1 MPFRPPSS
9 AGPPSSARPSTARP
23 DTAGYFDREPQYTY
37 DYSVDEEDED
47 DESDAGDVFA
57 FGPPPT
63 AASPISP
70 PPPTFDP
77 ASVDRV
83 GPTPGPSRPYPRHP
97 YPYPLSP
104 VESPPSTD
112 SQNQDPDDPYRLRR
126 LGPQTASTPHTAGT
140 GLSGVSS
147 AISSREVH
155 VSLPRGSLRDKGK
168 ERPPSTVHSTSFP
181 SVADS
186 ASVKMEFDF
195 DEVEDEEDSPFP
207 EVRASVSN
215 IDDPEM
221 PAMTIRMWFLGLVLT
236 LAAGSANIF
245 FNFRQPAPS
254 IVSNVLLLISH
265 PLGKLL
271 ALTLPIRTYRLP
283 RWLAPIGLG
292 GYEFSLNPGPWNIKE
307 HALVYIMANV
317 SIGVPTALNAVVV
330 AELNYDVKLGYGF
343 NALLILATQLTGFS
357 LAGLCRRYL
366 VWPASMVW
374 PQNLIVCTLLNTLHA
389 EEEDARGGIS
399 RFRFFCYATLGAF
412 FWFFLPGYLFQA
424 LSIFSFVCWIR
435 PNDIVVNQ
443 LFGTSGGLGMS
454 ILTFDWSQI
463 TWIGSPLMV
472 PWWAE
477 VQIFA
482 GFFLVYWILCPILY
496 YTNSWDLSY
505 FPMMANQP
513 YDRYGKPY
521 DITRVLTPEHTFD
534 VDAYNN
540 YSPLYL
546 PASYAITY
554 LIAFALSSAMIVH
567 TLLYHGRTV
576 LRGFLH
582 TRIEKDDIHAKLMR
596 AYPEVPDWWYLA
608 TFAACF
614 ALAIVTAEVW
624 HTGIPVWALVLAIA
638 LPVTYIIP
646 SGYVYAMTGQNIT
659 INLLAQIIP
668 GMILPGKPVPN
679 MLFKAYAVQTLAEGT
694 AFVQDLKLGHYIK
707 LPPARDVHGA
717 AHLDGARRSAAGR
730 REGVDVRQHPRHL
743 PADAEG
749 LPDVPAQ
756 PGAVHDVGGVGPD
769 RAVAPVRR
777 TVDLPPAARRWPND
791 WNKYV
796 SMPIMLN
803 GIGLIPPATG
813 INYSS
818 WFLLGFIFQF
828 LIRRRNFGWWTKF
841 NYVLTAAC
849 DCGTVLSLL
858 LIFFTL
864 QFPKGGF
871 NLNWWGNT
879 VFLNTA
885 DWKRLPLRDV
895 PDGGIR

>member
-1 MPFRPPSS
+1 MS
-9 AGPPSSARPSTARP
+9 
-23 DTAGYFDREPQYTY
+23 Y
-37 DYSVDEEDED
+37 
-47 DESDAGDVFA
+47 
-57 FGPPPT
+57 
-63 AASPISP
+63 
-70 PPPTFDP
+70 
-77 ASVDRV
+77 
-83 GPTPGPSRPYPRHP
+83 
-97 YPYPLSP
+97 
-104 VESPPSTD
+104 
-112 SQNQDPDDPYRLRR
+112 
-126 LGPQTASTPHTAGT
+126 
-140 GLSGVSS
+140 
-147 AISSREVH
+147 
-155 VSLPRGSLRDKGK
+155 
-168 ERPPSTVHSTSFP
+168 P

-186 ASVKMEFDF
+186 ASVASVKMEFDF

-215 IDDPEM
+215 VDDPEM
-221 PAMTIRMWFLGLVLT
+221 PAMTIRMWFLGLLLT

-265 PLGKLL
+265 PAGKLL

-330 AELNYDVKLGYGF
+330 AEVNYDVKLGYGF

-389 EEEDARGGIS
+389 EEEDARGGMS
-399 RFRFFCYATLGAF
+399 RFRFFCYAVLGSF

-424 LSIFSFVCWIR
+424 LSVFSFVCWIR

-443 LFGTSGGLGMS
+443 LFGVSGGLGMS
-454 ILTFDWSQI
+454 IITFDWSQI

-482 GFFLVYWILCPILY
+482 GFFLVYWILAPILY
-496 YTNSWDLSY
+496 YTNSWYLSY
-505 FPMMANQP
+505 FPLMANQP
-513 YDRYGKPY
+513 YDRFGQPY
-521 DITRVLTPEHTFD
+521 DITRVLTPDHTFD
-534 VDAYNN
+534 VEAYNN

-567 TLLYHGRTV
+567 TVLYHGRTV
-576 LRGFLH
+576 LHGFLH

-596 AYPEVPDWWYLA
+596 AYPEVPDWWYLV
-608 TFAACF
+608 TFVGCF

-624 HTGIPVWALVLAIA
+624 HTDIPVWALVLAIA

-679 MLFKAYAVQTLAEGT
+679 MIFKAYAVQTLAEGT

-707 LPPARDVHGA
+707 LPPRATFMVQLISTMLVGLLQVGVKEWMFSNIPDICQPTQKDFLTCPHNQVQYTTSAVWGLIGPSRQFGA
-717 AHLDGARRSAAGR
+717 QSIY
-730 REGVDVRQHPRHL
+730 HPQL
-743 PADAEG
+743 Y
-749 LPDVPAQ
+749 
-756 PGAVHDVGGVGPD
+756 
-769 RAVAPVRR
+769 AVAIGAI
-777 TVDLPPAARRWPND
+777 LPIPFWLWQRRWPNN

-841 NYVLTAAC
+841 NYVLTAAF

-879 VFLNTA
+879 VFMKTA
-885 DWKRLPLRDV
+885 DWNRLPLREV
-895 PDGGIR
+895 PSGGIR